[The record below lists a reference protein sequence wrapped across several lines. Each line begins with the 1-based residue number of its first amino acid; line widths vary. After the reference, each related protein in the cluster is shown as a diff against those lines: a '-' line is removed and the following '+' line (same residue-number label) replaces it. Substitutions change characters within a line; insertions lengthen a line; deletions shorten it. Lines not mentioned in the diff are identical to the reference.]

1 MPMQTLHVR
10 LLRER
15 TIAVGKKP
23 LSIGFAWFHPVIV
36 WLLSY
41 YTSPRPRQQL
51 TFSLWPDTFET
62 KARTNVYNLTNL
74 LRHAS
79 SQANDPS
86 RVSVQASYKRPN
98 LHKILSVPGFRETMA
113 YISFRISWRAA

>member
-1 MPMQTLHVR
+1 MPMQTRHVR

-15 TIAVGKKP
+15 TIAVGKTP
-23 LSIGFAWFHPVIV
+23 LLIEFACFHPVID

-51 TFSLWPDTFET
+51 TFSLWPDTFGT
-62 KARTNVYNLTNL
+62 KAHTDVHNLTNL
-74 LRHAS
+74 LRHVS
-79 SQANDPS
+79 SQANDLS

-98 LHKILSVPGFRETMA
+98 LHKILSVPGLRETMA
-113 YISFRISWRAA
+113 YISFRIRWRAA